1 MGPNLNGKR
10 KRGTTAR
17 FHPLIDFSSCRT
29 PAELDDGRLAFKYVA
44 VYQVLHPLIQYSWIS
59 RNNQDSNIKFVPW

>member
-29 PAELDDGRLAFKYVA
+29 PAELDDDRLAFKYVA
-44 VYQVLHPLIQYSWIS
+44 VYQVLHPLIQYS
-59 RNNQDSNIKFVPW
+59 